1 MKQSEHTHAL
11 FVARKAMASHL
22 MKVSD
27 KERPPAA
34 KEIEVKNMSIY

>member
-11 FVARKAMASHL
+11 FVARKAMASHP

-27 KERPPAA
+27 KERPPTP
-34 KEIEVKNMSIY
+34 KEVEVKNMSMY

>member
-11 FVARKAMASHL
+11 LVARKSITSHP

-27 KERPPAA
+27 KERPPTA
-34 KEIEVKNMSIY
+34 KEIEVENMLMY